1 MAYATNWKLRDAQ
14 TLARATTTPT
24 PPTRETALHLLQ
36 LRWRVDCD
44 GTCIN
49 DTDSDGVCDELEI
62 VGCTDEDACN
72 YDEAATDDGSCEYP
86 AEGYD
91 CDGNTVSVGS
101 IDAVPNLSLFPN
113 PMNADHAMVYLSG
126 LPDEQTVIRVIASD
140 GRVAWEGTGI
150 VTNPGVVGYPIRE
163 SVTQGTYFIQVGS
176 STPFGSIPL
185 MVW

>member
-1 MAYATNWKLRDAQ
+1 M
-14 TLARATTTPT
+14 
-24 PPTRETALHLLQ
+24 
-36 LRWRVDCD
+36 
-44 GTCIN
+44 
-49 DTDSDGVCDELEI
+49 
-62 VGCTDEDACN
+62 
-72 YDEAATDDGSCEYP
+72 
-86 AEGYD
+86 
-91 CDGNTVSVGS
+91 
-101 IDAVPNLSLFPN
+101 PNLSLFPN

-126 LPDEQTVIRVIASD
+126 LPNEQTVIRVIASD